1 LFALQIVENLAVRR
15 AGFAADKEH
24 SDDEV
29 VWDDGKEDDD
39 AGSHAAAEGSS
50 ATYGEDGSVE
60 LEDSG
65 EPLSHSSKSPGP
77 SSLRDW
83 SEDDDDEL
91 EPIAALGATALH
103 VAAAAAA
110 VANAGPIVEVP
121 DSPEQPAAG
130 PEPVVLEP
138 AAPAGA
144 GSEVAA
150 AKKRSGPAP
159 PEPTL
164 KRKRV
169 EPVVRGLLPPKAK
182 KVVKRQATA
191 VAG

>member
-1 LFALQIVENLAVRR
+1 MDTLETY
-15 AGFAADKEH
+15 
-24 SDDEV
+24 
-29 VWDDGKEDDD
+29 
-39 AGSHAAAEGSS
+39 HAAAEGSS
-50 ATYGEDGSVE
+50 ATYGDDGSEE

-83 SEDDDDEL
+83 SKDDDDEP
-91 EPIAALGATALH
+91 EPTAARGATALH
-103 VAAAAAA
+103 VATAAATGAK
-110 VANAGPIVEVP
+110 AGPVVEVP
-121 DSPEQPAAG
+121 DSPEQPAAA
-130 PEPVVLEP
+130 PEPVVLES

-159 PEPTL
+159 PELAL

-169 EPVVRGLLPPKAK
+169 EPAARGLLPPRAK